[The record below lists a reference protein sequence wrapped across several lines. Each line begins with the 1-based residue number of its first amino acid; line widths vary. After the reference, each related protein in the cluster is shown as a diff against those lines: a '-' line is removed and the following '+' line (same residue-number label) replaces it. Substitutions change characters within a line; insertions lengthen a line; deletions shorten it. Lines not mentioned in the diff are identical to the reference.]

1 MATTKEMSHT
11 EYFAALKA
19 AADPTAMQTLVLGSA
34 YADKGALDQAHEAL
48 LVEAE
53 EAGDNK
59 DYAPAAEAF
68 RKDSAL
74 TWAQD
79 DNRMIENVST
89 QALYY
94 GTLTGFDML
103 MENYAT
109 VWAMW
114 AHMLPQLKA
123 RDRARLQDFARF
135 RRSFELGTR
144 ERADSDAHINA
155 AVSLLAPTFDKIGAL
170 NVKALNDKKADI
182 TPEIA
187 ALWNEVGQLIKEIQT
202 KVVR

>member
-11 EYFAALKA
+11 EYFATLKA
-19 AADPTAMQTLVLGSA
+19 AADPSAMQTLVLGSV
-34 YADKGALDQAHEAL
+34 YADKDALDQAHEAL
-48 LVEAE
+48 LAEAE

-68 RKDSAL
+68 RKDSVL

-79 DNRMIENVST
+79 DNRMVENVST

-94 GTLTGFDML
+94 GTLTAFDVL

-114 AHMLPQLKA
+114 AHMLPKLKA

-135 RRSFELGTR
+135 RRSFELGMR
-144 ERADSDAHINA
+144 EREASDSHVNA
-155 AVSLLAPTFDKIGAL
+155 AVSLLAPTFDKMGAL
-170 NVKALNDKKADI
+170 NVKAINDKKADL
-182 TPEIA
+182 TVETA
-187 ALWNEVGQLIKEIQT
+187 ALWDEVGQLIKEIET
-202 KVVR
+202 KIVR